1 MTWYAWR
8 KGSWEKGAWRA
19 GSWGPET
26 VASVALHG
34 RPVRRRRSLDDLPP
48 LFEPEIP
55 ALPEREREDRS
66 VELMFGLEQTA
77 ALVSQELAE
86 IEAREKRIARIREEE
101 AITALFLLM

>member
-1 MTWYAWR
+1 MGAGVNWSAWA
-8 KGSWEKGAWRA
+8 KSWGKSWGGAWGQSSR
-19 GSWGPET
+19 
-26 VASVALHG
+26 VNLHG

-48 LFEPEIP
+48 LLEPEIP
-55 ALPEREREDRS
+55 ALPERKREDRS

-77 ALVSQELAE
+77 ALVSQEIAE